1 VDRTQT
7 TCKQLYCNQ
16 VFSCRS
22 LHRQVY
28 VNGSLR
34 YWCLRSHCSHQTERQ
49 IVSIKASVE
58 ILKTEHTFFSSSL
71 ETYYLQDIHRFSRKK
86 KTKLLDLRTRFD
98 ANILRIIDDQ
108 KRQHHR
114 CQNFLARSGNGF
126 HWTFSHSVHQVSVL

>member
-7 TCKQLYCNQ
+7 TCKQPYCNQ

-22 LHRQVY
+22 LHRQAH
-28 VNGSLR
+28 VNGSLG

-49 IVSIKASVE
+49 IVFIKAPVE
-58 ILKTEHTFFSSSL
+58 ILKTEHTFFSSL

-86 KTKLLDLRTRFD
+86 KRKLLDLRPRFD
-98 ANILRIIDDQ
+98 ANILRTIDDQ

-114 CQNFLARSGNGF
+114 CQNFLVRF
-126 HWTFSHSVHQVSVL
+126 VSRCLKIVKTVPVPLYNK